1 MTAGPAIFQVT
12 SDSPLP
18 LPLVI
23 AHYHLANTNTNT
35 TCPIKK
41 IFQIATLP
49 FCPESPKYLLLDK
62 DDEHGAEE
70 GLIIQHNQ
78 NESDTVDVFSSAMA
92 EGNHRGSRRNGRDE
106 ARTRVNEARSKG

>member
-1 MTAGPAIFQVT
+1 MMFLTTWPIT
-12 SDSPLP
+12 IISPLP
-18 LPLVI
+18 LGQ
-23 AHYHLANTNTNT
+23 Y
-35 TCPIKK
+35 KK

-78 NESDTVDVFSSAMA
+78 NESDTADVFSSTMA
-92 EGNHRGSRRNGRDE
+92 EGNH
-106 ARTRVNEARSKG
+106 

>member
-1 MTAGPAIFQVT
+1 MTAVPAIFQVT

-18 LPLVI
+18 LSLPLPLVI
-23 AHYHLANTNTNT
+23 ARYHLAN
-35 TCPIKK
+35 KK

-78 NESDTVDVFSSAMA
+78 NESDTADVFSSTMA

-106 ARTRVNEARSKG
+106 ARTRVNETRSKG